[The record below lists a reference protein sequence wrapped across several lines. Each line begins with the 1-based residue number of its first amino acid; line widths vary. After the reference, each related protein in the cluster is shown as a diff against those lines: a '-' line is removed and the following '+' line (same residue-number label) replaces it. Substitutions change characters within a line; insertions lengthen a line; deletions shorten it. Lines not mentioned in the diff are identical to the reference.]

1 MIDCFVQYSVE
12 NGVGSVQAEII
23 ADTLVTMSSVSIRGK
38 VISRMRRVI
47 ERTSIQPCRHL
58 VEHPS
63 WNEIAV
69 LLRFI
74 LMLSF
79 NNTGPVMPYIPEIFH
94 IVSILVVT
102 GPTLIRSSVHELVV
116 NTIHTLCTMGIPLAD
131 ENVKKLHFVLNDV
144 CDSKNRVS
152 FGLTKQHA
160 NAFTITKE
168 TTTDFADSI
177 ELSSLQNI
185 VRLLLDALNYGAP
198 TVDIANMWRARWMGL
213 VTSTAFYFN
222 PAIQPRSFVT
232 LGCLAQDEVDD
243 DLIYQILVAL
253 KGALAIFNES
263 DSSLIT
269 SIMMC
274 LSNVIDNLPADSRY
288 LIHLFWLAIAL
299 VQIGH
304 PSTFPIAVQFLHS
317 VLRALDSRKLFVN
330 RSIGDVLLESRVEL
344 GSISC
349 ELDEA
354 CGVNFDDYFSFA
366 VAVVLLR
373 GLKQCD
379 TKDVVYQCLTS
390 FLEID
395 SKQSEEQGIIEAGT
409 LGYLAGLL
417 PFAAKDDT
425 LRELLRLAGISD
437 VDLDGIDFGA
447 SLAGLFD
454 ILEIPDNSTALL
466 LISLLV
472 TLLNASEN
480 ESEKFFLYGILADAA
495 ISVPEV
501 FALV

>member
-1 MIDCFVQYSVE
+1 
-12 NGVGSVQAEII
+12 
-23 ADTLVTMSSVSIRGK
+23 
-38 VISRMRRVI
+38 
-47 ERTSIQPCRHL
+47 
-58 VEHPS
+58 
-63 WNEIAV
+63 
-69 LLRFI
+69 
-74 LMLSF
+74 
-79 NNTGPVMPYIPEIFH
+79 
-94 IVSILVVT
+94 
-102 GPTLIRSSVHELVV
+102 
-116 NTIHTLCTMGIPLAD
+116 
-131 ENVKKLHFVLNDV
+131 
-144 CDSKNRVS
+144 
-152 FGLTKQHA
+152 
-160 NAFTITKE
+160 
-168 TTTDFADSI
+168 
-177 ELSSLQNI
+177 
-185 VRLLLDALNYGAP
+185 
-198 TVDIANMWRARWMGL
+198 
-213 VTSTAFYFN
+213 
-222 PAIQPRSFVT
+222 

-253 KGALAIFNES
+253 KGALAIFNET

-274 LSNVIDNLPADSRY
+274 LSNIIDNLPSDSRY
-288 LIHLFWLAIAL
+288 ILHLFWLAISL

-304 PSTFPIAVQFLHS
+304 PATFPTAVQFLHS
-317 VLRALDSRKLFVN
+317 VLRALDSRKFFVN
-330 RSIGDVLLESRVEL
+330 SSIEEVLLEARVEL
-344 GSISC
+344 GDISL

-354 CGVNFDDYFSFA
+354 CGVNFNDYFSFA

-379 TKDVVYQCLTS
+379 TKDVVFQCLTA

-395 SKQSEEQGIIEAGT
+395 CKQSEEQGIIEART

-425 LRELLRLAGISD
+425 LRELLLLAGISSL
-437 VDLDGIDFGA
+437 DLDGIDFGA

-480 ESEKFFLYGILADAA
+480 ESERFFLYSLLADAA

-501 FALV
+501 FSLV